1 MISLKEIKD
10 RKAFEEGLRKR
21 GWKEGRF
28 NGRACMIK
36 ELESWLW
43 ICLVFDHEAKFA
55 SFALEDSSKIH
66 SEGVKRLLEEIKN
79 LSEEFDFAMFG
90 RLEYGG

>member
-28 NGRACMIK
+28 NG
-36 ELESWLW
+36 
-43 ICLVFDHEAKFA
+43 
-55 SFALEDSSKIH
+55 
-66 SEGVKRLLEEIKN
+66 
-79 LSEEFDFAMFG
+79 
-90 RLEYGG
+90 

>member
-1 MISLKEIKD
+1 MINLKEIKD
-10 RKAFEEGLRKR
+10 KRAFEEGLRKR

-28 NGRACMIK
+28 NGRACMMK
-36 ELESWLW
+36 ELEGWLW

-55 SFALEDSSKIH
+55 SFALEESSKMH
-66 SEGVKRLLEEIKN
+66 SEGVKRLLEEVKD
-79 LSEEFDFAMFG
+79 LSEEFDLAIFG